1 MGRPRQ
7 FDKESIL
14 DKATE
19 VFWRNGYFAT
29 STEDLEAATGLK
41 RGSLYNAFK
50 DKRTLF
56 LAVIDHYAD
65 VEMDKAV
72 SAIKT
77 RSTAEKAVK
86 ALYRRIISQAGPVDN
101 RRGCLLCDAA
111 VDLGPCDPEIGAR
124 IRSALEPMNHALE
137 KKITAEWPDMPEE
150 EISRR
155 AGHAAATYLGL
166 RVMAKAGHPLT
177 TLKGIADQAAINITG
192 SGESE

>member
-1 MGRPRQ
+1 MGRPRR

-19 VFWRNGYFAT
+19 VFWKNGYFAT

-50 DKRTLF
+50 DKRSLF

-65 VEMDKAV
+65 VEMGKAV
-72 SAIKT
+72 SAIMT
-77 RSTAEKAVK
+77 RPTAAKAVQ
-86 ALYRRIISQAGPVDN
+86 ALYQRIISQAGPTGD

-111 VDLGPCDPEIGAR
+111 VDLGPRDAEIGAR
-124 IRSALEPMNHALE
+124 IRSALEPMKLALE
-137 KKITAEWPDMPEE
+137 KKMTAEWPEMPEE

-166 RVMAKAGHPLT
+166 RVMARAGHPLT
-177 TLKGIADQAAINITG
+177 ALRGIARQAAIDIAWCKQA
-192 SGESE
+192 E